1 MKQNIFKNVP
11 LNDSLGLSPCI
22 TFKQG
27 DKKKKRKKNSYTDKF
42 IDKKKL
48 TIEYA
53 TTEKIKKKKR
63 NITSSKKEPKTFIEK
78 TALNEINKQD
88 NEIINAKKNKFLKN
102 DNKITNEHTLSKNHS
117 YQNFNIKF
125 QFLPKNKTKFI
136 SSGETSLNEVKNKSD
151 KSNNLNS
158 NIILINNNNINYTN
172 KNESEKEHINKIKEG
187 QNINIILNNK
197 IHNINKSE
205 EFNIKKEEID
215 TKKYSEF
222 EKIKNIIIDNNKQIL
237 NNEEFIQ
244 NEKIK
249 NLVITNISDITNNI
263 SNIYSNTEQSV
274 NSNININKF
283 SKTSSNS
290 KINEYCF
297 KKNHNKGNI
306 NNNFP
311 NENTYSKE
319 RILTNY
325 NNDLEINISDIKKSK
340 IKNDTNENNYFFK
353 TTIGN
358 RIIDES
364 KEIEEN
370 TNTIINRNKNHEI
383 NEPLREFQYN
393 KKNNLN
399 VLNNEK
405 EINNK
410 LNQNEVEDKI
420 LYENNDKN
428 LNKDYKIYEVN
439 TFRMIPKEEK
449 IKNNN
454 NDDNENEKEV
464 ENNDVKENVDDKTN
478 NYMNKNKFIN
488 SKNWIENEKNT
499 KINFDEYINKAKER
513 LIQIRNKN
521 NLNNNISK
529 VKIKSTLNYILNQN
543 NEILN
548 DEHKIDENKQNEN
561 DKNILNNFKGIQ
573 NNKYIVKKSN
583 RMQNF
588 LLNIQGINN
597 RRNNFMKNKKSLNNN
612 IPDIKS
618 IVDKNKI
625 EVFDEEE
632 FMQIKKRNLSSN
644 KINIL
649 KVNED
654 LKYLENTIKLQNM
667 NIYNNIGKKI
677 IIDENILPPNIFD
690 YKEIFNK
697 TLLNNIKK

>member
-1 MKQNIFKNVP
+1 M
-11 LNDSLGLSPCI
+11 
-22 TFKQG
+22 
-27 DKKKKRKKNSYTDKF
+27 
-42 IDKKKL
+42 
-48 TIEYA
+48 
-53 TTEKIKKKKR
+53 
-63 NITSSKKEPKTFIEK
+63 
-78 TALNEINKQD
+78 
-88 NEIINAKKNKFLKN
+88 
-102 DNKITNEHTLSKNHS
+102 
-117 YQNFNIKF
+117 
-125 QFLPKNKTKFI
+125 
-136 SSGETSLNEVKNKSD
+136 
-151 KSNNLNS
+151 
-158 NIILINNNNINYTN
+158 
-172 KNESEKEHINKIKEG
+172 
-187 QNINIILNNK
+187 
-197 IHNINKSE
+197 
-205 EFNIKKEEID
+205 
-215 TKKYSEF
+215 
-222 EKIKNIIIDNNKQIL
+222 
-237 NNEEFIQ
+237 
-244 NEKIK
+244 
-249 NLVITNISDITNNI
+249 
-263 SNIYSNTEQSV
+263 
-274 NSNININKF
+274 
-283 SKTSSNS
+283 
-290 KINEYCF
+290 
-297 KKNHNKGNI
+297 
-306 NNNFP
+306 
-311 NENTYSKE
+311 
-319 RILTNY
+319 
-325 NNDLEINISDIKKSK
+325 
-340 IKNDTNENNYFFK
+340 
-353 TTIGN
+353 
-358 RIIDES
+358 
-364 KEIEEN
+364 
-370 TNTIINRNKNHEI
+370 
-383 NEPLREFQYN
+383 
-393 KKNNLN
+393 
-399 VLNNEK
+399 
-405 EINNK
+405 
-410 LNQNEVEDKI
+410 NQNEVEDKI